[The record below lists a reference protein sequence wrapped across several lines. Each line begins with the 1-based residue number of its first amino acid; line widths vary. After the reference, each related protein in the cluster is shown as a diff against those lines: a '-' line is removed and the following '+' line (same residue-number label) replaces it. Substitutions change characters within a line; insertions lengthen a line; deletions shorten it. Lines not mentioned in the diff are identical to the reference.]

1 MADVAQDMQTPR
13 AERIHIGLFGRCN
26 SGKSALLNAITGQNV
41 AIVSEVAG
49 TTTDPGSKSMEL
61 PDLGAVVLVDTAGLD
76 DATMLG
82 QERMSRTLTAMDSV
96 DIALLLFAGEDT
108 TLEEDILQRMKH
120 REIKVVPIISK
131 SDLLSDVEPFAERLS
146 RLTGEQPLC
155 VSAKTGEGIDE
166 LRKRIASVVERDQRL
181 LTYGLCETGDT
192 VMLVMPQ
199 DKQAPVGRI
208 IKPQVQTLRELLD
221 RGCNAV
227 CCTLESMPS
236 ALKSLA
242 QPPQLIITDSQ
253 VFGKVS
259 KIVPKDIPLTS
270 FSILFA
276 RYKGNLWG
284 AVNGAF
290 KLDSLQ
296 DGDKIL
302 VSEGCTHHRQCGDIG
317 TVKLP
322 KWISEYTSKKLEF
335 EFTSGRDFPEDVSD
349 YALIIHCGGCM
360 LTEREMQYRIRQ
372 SEDASVPITNYGMV
386 IAHTHGIL
394 RRSLE
399 PFVEK

>member
-49 TTTDPGSKSMEL
+49 TTTDPVSKSMEL

-108 TLEEDILQRMKH
+108 SLEEEILQRMKR

-131 SDLLSDVEPFAERLS
+131 SDLLSDIEPFAERLS
-146 RLTGEQPLC
+146 HLTGEKPLC

-166 LRKRIASVVERDQRL
+166 LRKKIASVVERDQRL
-181 LTYGLCETGDT
+181 LTDGLCEAGDT

-253 VFGKVS
+253 VFDAVNKLKPEAS
-259 KIVPKDIPLTS
+259 RLTS
-270 FSILFA
+270 FSVLFA
-276 RYKGNLWG
+276 RYKGDIEEFVK
-284 AVNGAF
+284 AA
-290 KLDSLQ
+290 
-296 DGDKIL
+296 KIL
-302 VSEGCTHHRQCGDIG
+302 SKLTPSSRVLIAEACAHIPQTEDIG
-317 TVKLP
+317 RVKLP
-322 KWISEYTSKKLEF
+322 RMLRRKFGETLRIDIVGGKE
-335 EFTSGRDFPEDVSD
+335 FPEDLSHYDLV
-349 YALIIHCGGCM
+349 IHCGACM
-360 LTEREMQYRIRQ
+360 FNRRLVMSRVARAKEQG
-372 SEDASVPITNYGMV
+372 VPISNYGVV
-386 IAHTHGIL
+386 IAALTGIL
-394 RRSLE
+394 DK
-399 PFVEK
+399 VVY

>member
-49 TTTDPGSKSMEL
+49 TTTDPVSKSMEL

-108 TLEEDILQRMKH
+108 SLEEDILQRMKH
-120 REIKVVPIISK
+120 REIKVMPIISK

-146 RLTGEQPLC
+146 RLTGEKPLC

-181 LTYGLCETGDT
+181 LTYGLCKAGDT

-221 RGCNAV
+221 RGCNSV

-253 VFGKVS
+253 VFDAVNKLKPEAS
-259 KIVPKDIPLTS
+259 RLTS
-270 FSILFA
+270 FSVLFA
-276 RYKGNLWG
+276 RYKGDIEEFVKAAKVLS
-284 AVNGAF
+284 
-290 KLDSLQ
+290 KLTPSSRVLIAEACAHIPQ
-296 DGDKIL
+296 T
-302 VSEGCTHHRQCGDIG
+302 EDIG
-317 TVKLP
+317 RVKLP
-322 KWISEYTSKKLEF
+322 RMLRRKIGETLKIDIVGGKE
-335 EFTSGRDFPEDVSD
+335 FPEDLSRYDLV
-349 YALIIHCGGCM
+349 IHCGACM
-360 LTEREMQYRIRQ
+360 FNRRLVMSRVAQAKEQG
-372 SEDASVPITNYGMV
+372 VPISNYGVV
-386 IAHTHGIL
+386 IAALTGIL
-394 RRSLE
+394 DK
-399 PFVEK
+399 VVY